1 MLPEIM
7 DRFGVMGGP
16 LLGCSLFAVMVLLE
30 RLVFILI
37 IDGRGKKFLGQSG
50 QLLDDLKNS
59 SRRLRDEQVSLHI
72 EKARKPFDRGINL
85 LKLIATVSPIIGLL
99 GTILGII
106 SAFRKIASTTDPV
119 TPNLIADGLWEA
131 LLTTAAGLVVALPC
145 VVLAGL
151 LTFWRNA
158 VLDAVTAE
166 LNQRSLNLELQQEQA
181 L

>member
-1 MLPEIM
+1 MLPEII
-7 DRFGVMGGP
+7 DRFGLMGGP

-30 RLVFILI
+30 RIVFILL
-37 IDGRGKKFLGQSG
+37 IDGRG
-50 QLLDDLKNS
+50 
-59 SRRLRDEQVSLHI
+59 RRLLSQSKVLLGDLTNTSRTLREEVISLHI
-72 EKARKPFDRGINL
+72 EKARKQFDRGINL

-106 SAFRKIASTTDPV
+106 AAFRKIASTTDPV

-131 LLTTAAGLVVALPC
+131 LLTTAAGLVIALPC

-151 LTFWRNA
+151 LTFWRNS
-158 VLDAVTAE
+158 VLDNVTAE
-166 LNQRSLNLELQQEQA
+166 LNHRSLQMELQQESA